1 MFISKVNLSQYYSN
15 SMTRFQKENMKIRI
29 LRLIT
34 RRSTGSPEELALML
48 DVSIRTVKR
57 LIHELRKEGYFI
69 RYSRMSR
76 SYIPA

>member
-1 MFISKVNLSQYYSN
+1 
-15 SMTRFQKENMKIRI
+15 MTRFQKENMKIRI

-34 RRSTGSPEELALML
+34 RRSTGTPEELALKL

-57 LIHELRKEGYFI
+57 LIHELKEEGYYI